1 MPSIYLSLGSN
12 LGDRIQNIQKTINIL
27 SSFVKIKKI
36 SSFYITQPMYYIN
49 QPYFINCVIEI
60 TTSIPP
66 KNLLY
71 KLLKIEKK
79 LGRKRIFKNGPR
91 IIDIDIVYYGN
102 EIIKTNYLKIPHPK
116 RLERNFVMIPLYEI
130 NPKLK
135 DPETSNSIQDEIKNL
150 KSNYIIKLPTDYNEI
165 IEFLSSL
172 KPRAKKDFNTL
183 YIKKSLKLLGN
194 PQNKLKNIIHI
205 TGSVGKTS
213 TALYIEKI
221 LRKYGFYTACY
232 ISPHIEDIRERI
244 TINGKMISKKEF
256 TNIFKDIISK
266 SAYIH
271 SVFEYLTIIA
281 IKYFS
286 QKKPNFSVIEV
297 GMGGLNDATNIFKKT
312 KAVFTK
318 ITLEHKKFLGKT
330 IKEITKNKAGI
341 IKEKSDVFVSSLNNK
356 IVIDTLRKICK
367 LKNAKLYISPNFQKI
382 DTIKY
387 NFNFSKWV
395 VENILDKKLNCSF
408 FPLKLKARKQ
418 VIFYKGRKILLD
430 GAHTPISIK
439 MLLLNIDEN
448 EFKTCLCSFMKDK
461 DYKRCFKF
469 ILEKNFKN
477 IIITKSFSPRTFEI
491 EKLEI
496 KDKRVSIENDLKSA
510 FSKAIKKGNTL
521 ICGSLYLCGDILSI
535 LKNKKRIY
543 LRELI

>member
-1 MPSIYLSLGSN
+1 MSSVYLSLGSN
-12 LGDRIQNIQKTINIL
+12 LEDRIKNIKKAINLIAKF
-27 SSFVKIKKI
+27 SKIKKI

-60 TTSIPP
+60 ITSIPP
-66 KNLLY
+66 KNLLD
-71 KLLKIEKK
+71 KLLKIENK
-79 LGRKRIFKNGPR
+79 LGRKRTFKNSPR
-91 IIDIDIVYYGN
+91 TIDIDIIYYDN
-102 EIIKTNYLKIPHPK
+102 KIIKTNYLKIPHPK

-135 DPETSNSIQDEIKNL
+135 DPETSNLIQDEIKNL

-205 TGSVGKTS
+205 TGSVAKTS

-221 LRKYGFYTACY
+221 LRKYGFSTACY

-256 TNIFKDIISK
+256 TDIFIDIISK

-286 QKKPNFSVIEV
+286 YKNPQFSIIEV
-297 GMGGLNDATNIFKKT
+297 GMGGSNDATNIFKKT

-341 IKEKSDVFVSSLNNK
+341 IKKKSDVFVSSLNNK
-356 IVIDTLRKICK
+356 IVIDTLEKICK
-367 LKNAKLYISPNFQKI
+367 SKNAKLYISPNFGKI

-395 VENILDKKLNCSF
+395 IENVLDKNLNCSF

-418 VIFYKGRKILLD
+418 IIFYKGRKILLD

-439 MLLLNIDEN
+439 MLLLNIDDN

-461 DYKRCFKF
+461 NYKRCIKI

-477 IIITKSFSPRTFEI
+477 IIITKSLSPRTFEP

-496 KDKRVSIENDLKSA
+496 DDKRILIEKDLKLA
-510 FSKAIKKGNTL
+510 LIKAIRKGNVV
-521 ICGSLYLCGDILSI
+521 ICGSLYLCGDIISI
-535 LKNKKRIY
+535 LKNKKNIH
-543 LRELI
+543 LNELI